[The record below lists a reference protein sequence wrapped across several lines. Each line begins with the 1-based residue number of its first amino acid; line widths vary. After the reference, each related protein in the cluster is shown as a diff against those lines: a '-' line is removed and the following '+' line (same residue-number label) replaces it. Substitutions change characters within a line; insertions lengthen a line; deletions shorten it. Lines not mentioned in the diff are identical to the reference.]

1 MIRILTDGIN
11 YVYCRGS
18 ILQAT
23 HKMNASNSS
32 NNSKNNKEVRASSNS
47 KKGAAVR
54 AEGKRVPATTSS
66 VVSMHSSWLR
76 HLTWMSRS

>member
-23 HKMNASNSS
+23 HKMNSSNSS
-32 NNSKNNKEVRASSNS
+32 NNNKEVRASSNS

-54 AEGKRVPATTSS
+54 VEGKRVPATTSS

-76 HLTWMSRS
+76 HLT